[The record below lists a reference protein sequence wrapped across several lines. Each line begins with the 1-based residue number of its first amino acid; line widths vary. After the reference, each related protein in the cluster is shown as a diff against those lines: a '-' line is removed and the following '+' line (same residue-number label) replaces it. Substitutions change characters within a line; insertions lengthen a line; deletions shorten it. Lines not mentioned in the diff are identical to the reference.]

1 MIKVM
6 KSREMPAG
14 DGEWAPAVTFG
25 EATRHDLRL
34 RVEFEVR
41 EIPASPVL
49 FALICIHISC

>member
-1 MIKVM
+1 
-6 KSREMPAG
+6 
-14 DGEWAPAVTFG
+14 VTFG